1 MAMDTPMATK
11 ESIMLKMIV
20 LWVLLQ
26 GKPVMISSVKV
37 DNKTAIVYMHSQNA
51 IQTCEKNA
59 QYFRSIGIVAWC
71 APSLDF

>member
-1 MAMDTPMATK
+1 MDTK
-11 ESIMLKMIV
+11 ESTVLKMIA

-26 GKPVMISSVKV
+26 GKPVRIDGVKV
-37 DNKTAIVYMHSQNA
+37 DNTTAIVYLDSQNA